1 MVYVSDDGRYD
12 RVTITQ
18 RAGIETRDIW
28 HKTDWEEFKRNKHY
42 IELPQ
47 PDWIF
52 GHDPQAYAY
61 MEFET
66 AAKAVETGGEYH
78 PRNIP
83 QAGMNHRKN
92 DFDISKKRLYVPP
105 NPATLAE
112 VL

>member
-1 MVYVSDDGRYD
+1 
-12 RVTITQ
+12 VTITQ

-61 MEFET
+61 TEFAT
-66 AAKAVETGGEYH
+66 AARAVETGGEYQ

-83 QAGMNHRKN
+83 QAGTSHRKN

-105 NPATLAE
+105 KPATLAE
-112 VL
+112 GL